1 MKRILAAGDT
11 HVGQVRDGNED
22 SFVVAESVF
31 AVADGMGGHLAGEVA
46 SEAALE
52 PVRALDGRVFPDAD
66 AAVTALRDAVVTAN
80 RTVSGMAHDEPT
92 YRGMGTTLTAA
103 LLEGR
108 RLHLAHVGD
117 SRAYLLRDGQL
128 RQLTDDHTLVQ
139 HLVDEG
145 QISREQAAT
154 HPQRSVITRAIGVG
168 PEIEVDT
175 MSLDLATHDVLLLCS
190 DGLTGVVDDDELAE
204 VLASGDHPEQVVAR
218 LIERAND
225 GGGPDNITV
234 VVLRYDPDAADGQTQ
249 ASRKAH
255 PTITISS
262 RVDRDDSDW
271 AGRLGSVGT
280 PGLDL
285 AEPDTEPG
293 TVKTARAMRRLTA
306 TLIGLGV
313 LVAIAAGVAGFL
325 LSQQYFVGLDGEQ
338 LVVYRGADT
347 AVGPVQLSWIV
358 ERSEV
363 TVDEVQDWYVPS
375 LQSGIPAIN
384 LADARRIID
393 SAPLSALEAEE
404 PEDDLVDDP
413 EEDPE
418 ADPDGPDADPAPD
431 AGQDESEDLPG

>member
-52 PVRALDGRVFPDAD
+52 PVRALDGRVFPDGD
-66 AAVTALRDAVVTAN
+66 AAVSALRDAVVTAN

-117 SRAYLLRDGQL
+117 SRAYLLRDGRL
-128 RQLTDDHTLVQ
+128 RQLTADHTLVQ

-168 PEIEVDT
+168 PDIEVDT
-175 MSLDLATHDVLLLCS
+175 MSLDLAAHDVLLLCS
-190 DGLTGVVDDDELAE
+190 DGLTGVVDDDDLAE
-204 VLASGDHPEQVVAR
+204 ELSSADDPEAVVAR

-234 VVLRYDPDAADGQTQ
+234 VVLRYDPDAASGDGEPARRT
-249 ASRKAH
+249 H

-262 RVDRDDSDW
+262 RVDRDDTDW

-280 PGLDL
+280 PGLDGG
-285 AEPDTEPG
+285 EPDTERG
-293 TVKTARAMRRLTA
+293 TVKAARAMRRLTA
-306 TLIGLGV
+306 AMIGLAV
-313 LVAIAAGVAGFL
+313 LVAIAAGVGGFL

-338 LVVYRGADT
+338 LVVYRGVDT
-347 AVGPVQLSWIV
+347 SVGPIQLSWIV
-358 ERSEV
+358 ERSSV
-363 TVDEVQDWYVPS
+363 TVDEVQDWYVPT
-375 LQSGIPAIN
+375 LESGVPAIN

-393 SAPLSALEAEE
+393 NAPLSALEPDDVEE
-404 PEDDLVDDP
+404 NDEPTNDE
-413 EEDPE
+413 
-418 ADPDGPDADPAPD
+418 PAN
-431 AGQDESEDLPG
+431 DEPEDLPG

>member
-22 SFVVAESVF
+22 SFVVADSVF

-52 PVRALDGRVFPDAD
+52 PVRALDGQVFPDGD
-66 AAVTALRDAVVTAN
+66 AAVSALRDAVVTAN

-117 SRAYLLRDGQL
+117 SRAYLLRDGRL

-145 QISREQAAT
+145 QISREQAAN

-168 PEIEVDT
+168 DDIEVDT
-175 MSLDLATHDVLLLCS
+175 ISLDLAAHDVLLLCS

-204 VLASGDHPEQVVAR
+204 ELSGADDPEAVVAR

-234 VVLRYDPDAADGQTQ
+234 VVLRYDPDAAGGESPTT
-249 ASRKAH
+249 RRTH

-262 RVDRDDSDW
+262 RVDRDDTDW

-280 PGLDL
+280 PGLDG
-285 AEPDTEPG
+285 AETDTERG
-293 TVKTARAMRRLTA
+293 TVKAARAMRRLTA
-306 TLIGLGV
+306 AAIGVGV
-313 LVAIAAGVAGFL
+313 LVAIAAGVGWFL

-338 LVVYRGADT
+338 LVVYRGIDT
-347 AVGPVQLSWIV
+347 SVGPIQLSWIV
-358 ERSEV
+358 ERSNM
-363 TVDEVQDWYVPS
+363 TVDEVQDWYAPT
-375 LQSGIPAIN
+375 LESGVPAIN

-393 SAPLSALEAEE
+393 NAPLSALEA
-404 PEDDLVDDP
+404 DDV
-413 EEDPE
+413 EEDRDVS
-418 ADPDGPDADPAPD
+418 DPDSAPD
-431 AGQDESEDLPG
+431 AEEIEDDESEDLPG

>member
-22 SFVVAESVF
+22 SFVVADSVF

-66 AAVTALRDAVVTAN
+66 AAIAALRDAVVTAN

-117 SRAYLLRDGQL
+117 SRAYLLRDGRL
-128 RQLTDDHTLVQ
+128 RQLTADHTLVQ

-168 PEIEVDT
+168 PDIDVDT
-175 MSLDLATHDVLLLCS
+175 ISLDLAAHDVLLLCS

-204 VLASGDHPEQVVAR
+204 ELSSADEPEAVVAR
-218 LIERAND
+218 LIERANA

-234 VVLRYDPDAADGQTQ
+234 VVLRYDPDAASGDGES
-249 ASRKAH
+249 ARRAH

-262 RVDRDDSDW
+262 RVDRDDTDW

-280 PGLDL
+280 PGLDGV
-285 AEPDTEPG
+285 EPEGERG
-293 TVKTARAMRRLTA
+293 TVKAARAMRRLTA
-306 TLIGLGV
+306 ALIGFAV
-313 LVAIAAGVAGFL
+313 LVAIAAGVGAFL

-338 LVVYRGADT
+338 LVVYRGVDT
-347 AVGPVQLSWIV
+347 SVGPVQLSWIV
-358 ERSEV
+358 ERSQV
-363 TVDEVQDWYVPS
+363 TVDEVQDWYVPT
-375 LQSGIPAIN
+375 LQSGVPAIN

-393 SAPLSALEAEE
+393 NAPLSALEPEDDE
-404 PEDDLVDDP
+404 PEDDEPEDDEP
-413 EEDPE
+413 EDDEPGDL
-418 ADPDGPDADPAPD
+418 
-431 AGQDESEDLPG
+431 AG